1 MTVCKENLTETVL
14 DLCHKSSSQES
25 ELCLGATSISQK
37 TAQRKESE
45 YRRIQCSVYNR
56 WMWTKPSSTRSAAV
70 RWPPSS
76 YAKLVLTLYIRMM
89 DQDFLNNV
97 MTDSDV
103 TTKSRRSRMSETKK
117 HRFIFLLVRHCS
129 TFVNR
134 KTQLFSWITYRS
146 SLRCLWVLTRLW
158 SRLSEH
164 NVLVFGRNSLLDEVQ
179 HYGAEEWLIEL
190 DVLVA

>member
-1 MTVCKENLTETVL
+1 
-14 DLCHKSSSQES
+14 
-25 ELCLGATSISQK
+25 
-37 TAQRKESE
+37 
-45 YRRIQCSVYNR
+45 
-56 WMWTKPSSTRSAAV
+56 
-70 RWPPSS
+70 
-76 YAKLVLTLYIRMM
+76 MM

-146 SLRCLWVLTRLW
+146 SWRCLWVLTRLW

-164 NVLVFGRNSLLDEVQ
+164 NVLVFGRNSLLDEVSTLWCWRVINRVGCPCRLTQ
-179 HYGAEEWLIEL
+179 ITVEALHQSDLCFYHPCFEVCLKGIKLL
-190 DVLVA
+190 LVALTCHHHQHRTS